1 MTRTIKG
8 MLTNPILRKR
18 VTEMIPNVTLSLT
31 DAEGEQVLIAAESV
45 VITKHKQF
53 GVDTPVKSTIRV
65 NGVQQVHVRETV
77 DEIRIQMLRPAYDT
91 AIANDG
97 PDQS

>member
-1 MTRTIKG
+1 MTRTVKG

-31 DAEGEQVLIAAESV
+31 DAEGDQVLIAAECV

-77 DEIRIQMLRPAYDT
+77 DEIRIQMHQ
-91 AIANDG
+91 IAHGIAARNDG